1 MRKLQD
7 LQFMWKP
14 MHQEGNP
21 SNPVKDCTEWT
32 ESLKNI
38 DAVLLA
44 NQGVVKPG
52 FESLFSYKT
61 REFFDGLKKTS
72 YNFDE

>member
-1 MRKLQD
+1 MRQLQD

-21 SNPVKDCTEWT
+21 SNLGKDCAEWT

-38 DAVLLA
+38 DAVLLV
-44 NQGVVKPG
+44 NQAVVKPD
-52 FESLFSYKT
+52 FESLFRYKT
-61 REFFDGLKKTS
+61 SEFFDGLKKTS
-72 YNFDE
+72 YNFD